1 MTDEKKTDVVKTD
14 IDNKIDNNNTH
25 NDVVQNV
32 QKQSTALDGKVED
45 RAVTKP
51 VKKKKENSFRLYRFL
66 RVLLRPIGAILFPY
80 KVINK
85 ENIDKIEGGLVI
97 CNHYSQFDGI
107 VPLLKL
113 FKKEAHVLSKYELF
127 ENPIGGWFM
136 RKMGAIPVHR
146 GEADIDAVKSVLR
159 VLRGNKKL
167 LLFPEGTRN
176 KEGTQEMAEFKDGTS
191 RFAIKTNSP
200 VVPMIYYGMP
210 KMFKRN
216 YLYIGEPFTLEQ
228 FKDART
234 PEAYKA
240 ATDYI
245 YNKMVETRRL
255 CNEYVED
262 RHRNNK

>member
-1 MTDEKKTDVVKTD
+1 MIDEKKPDVVSAD
-14 IDNKIDNNNTH
+14 IDKKINNQDTQNNAGQT
-25 NDVVQNV
+25 VQN
-32 QKQSTALDGKVED
+32 QSTALDGKVED
-45 RAVTKP
+45 RAVVKP

-66 RVLLRPIGAILFPY
+66 RILLRPIGAILFPY

-85 ENIDKIEGGLVI
+85 ENVDKIEGGLII

-127 ENPIGGWFM
+127 ENPVGGWFM

-167 LLFPEGTRN
+167 MLFPEGTRN

-200 VVPMIYYGMP
+200 IVPMIYHSMP
-210 KMFKRN
+210 KLCKRN
-216 YLYIGEPFTLEQ
+216 YLYIGEPFTLDQ

-255 CNEYVED
+255 CNEYVEN
-262 RHRNNK
+262 RHGNKK